1 MSGAG
6 HDTVPTDT
14 EPRTGHVATTS
25 FGAVAAAISKR
36 GLVRMVRLPSLIF
49 PAIIM
54 PVFFVV
60 AFSGS
65 FAAAVQ
71 IEGYGTDKAVNWMT
85 AWAVLQG
92 GAFAGVGSAGAAAT
106 DLENGF
112 FDRIRL
118 APVDPLAVMVGLL
131 GYSMT
136 RALVPVSAV
145 LVVAFAFLDADMP
158 GGLAGLLMVYVG
170 ALGMALVIALLA
182 MTVVFTFKTIQSLA
196 LVQILT
202 FSMMFLSIGQAPLE
216 AIEGWL
222 HAVATINP
230 VTQVIELTR
239 QGFLGDVTWA
249 ATWPGLVALGVMTAV
264 FGGLALWRYR
274 TIT

>member
-1 MSGAG
+1 MTAETTARQGSTSDA
-6 HDTVPTDT
+6 
-14 EPRTGHVATTS
+14 ATTS
-25 FGAVAAAISKR
+25 FPAVAAAISQR
-36 GLVRMVRLPSLIF
+36 GLVRMLRLPSLIF

-118 APVDPLAVMVGLL
+118 APVNPLAVVVGLL
-131 GYSMT
+131 GYSLI
-136 RALVPVSAV
+136 RALVPVSTV
-145 LVVAFAFLDADMP
+145 LAVAFVFLDADMP
-158 GGLAGLLMVYVG
+158 GGFLGLVMVYVG
-170 ALGMALVIALLA
+170 RTRDGAGDRAVGHDGGVHVQDHPVAGARADPDVQPDVPVDRPGAPRGHPGVVARRGHGQSGHPGHRVDPTGVPRRRHLGNDLA
-182 MTVVFTFKTIQSLA
+182 
-196 LVQILT
+196 
-202 FSMMFLSIGQAPLE
+202 GP
-216 AIEGWL
+216 GW
-222 HAVATINP
+222 P
-230 VTQVIELTR
+230 SR
-239 QGFLGDVTWA
+239 
-249 ATWPGLVALGVMTAV
+249 
-264 FGGLALWRYR
+264 
-274 TIT
+274 